1 MEEDNEIFKNEKDN
15 FQYTGDLKKY
25 NMLPNNYQK
34 ISYKKLEEKVDTFYD
49 GEEDESNLS
58 TKLNSKNSNSNNTNE
73 NSNQNNQILNN
84 NNNNVYIN
92 SNNTENKEKPVELK
106 VDKKN
111 NSFISEK
118 IEPNFNTNQNNQNLD
133 LKNFLLILYNR
144 NIMKQIK
151 LFFAAMLAMSLTLV
165 GCKDGDSGSSK
176 QDLEGY
182 IKLGVTEFHN
192 AIDKEK
198 EKSGDVQILDYR
210 SEAKYKE
217 GHIPGAINIDASN
230 AADWKDDN
238 GLFMLKKNNKKK
250 LIKRIKKNDRRR
262 EKPDEIRIRIKN
274 KFHKFSF
281 NYLNYLIREENKNIQ
296 KIKFRKIE
304 YNKIFGGNKK
314 QNKEFLQK
322 KFKDLIE
329 ENNITPKYKNKKP
342 ELNKKHLKNYDLNDN
357 LCNNNLNES
366 KVFNFLNLKMELI
379 FNDYFL
385 NKKPEKDFLNQ
396 KRKKKDKI
404 LFFDDFIEELKDK
417 KEDENYIEKVKEVAK
432 NYVSFYN
439 NVKEKDESISSKK
452 RNLFYIHQCK

>member
-1 MEEDNEIFKNEKDN
+1 MEIFKNEKDN
-15 FQYTGDLKKY
+15 FKFTGDLIKY
-25 NMLPNNYQK
+25 NVLPDDYQ
-34 ISYKKLEEKVDTFYD
+34 SSFYD

-73 NSNQNNQILNN
+73 NSNQNNQISNN

-133 LKNFLLILYNR
+133 LKNFLLILHNR

-151 LFFAAMLAMSLTLV
+151 LFFAATLAMSLTLV

-262 EKPDEIRIRIKN
+262 EKPDEIRTRIKN

-304 YNKIFGGNKK
+304 YNKIYGGNKK

-329 ENNITPKYKNKKP
+329 ENNITPKYKNIKP

-366 KVFNFLNLKMELI
+366 KVFNFLNLKMEII

-385 NKKPEKDFLNQ
+385 NKK
-396 KRKKKDKI
+396 RKKDILNEKIKKKNEI
-404 LFFDDFIEELKDK
+404 LFFDDFIEELIEK

-452 RNLFYIHQCK
+452 RNLFYTH

>member
-1 MEEDNEIFKNEKDN
+1 
-15 FQYTGDLKKY
+15 
-25 NMLPNNYQK
+25 MLTKNYQK
-34 ISYKKLEEKVDTFYD
+34 ISYKKLEKKKKIFY

-58 TKLNSKNSNSNNTNE
+58 TKSNSENSNSNNTNE

-262 EKPDEIRIRIKN
+262 EKSDEIRTRIKN

-396 KRKKKDKI
+396 KR
-404 LFFDDFIEELKDK
+404 
-417 KEDENYIEKVKEVAK
+417 
-432 NYVSFYN
+432 
-439 NVKEKDESISSKK
+439 
-452 RNLFYIHQCK
+452 

>member
-1 MEEDNEIFKNEKDN
+1 MEED
-15 FQYTGDLKKY
+15 FQYTGDLIKY

-34 ISYKKLEEKVDTFYD
+34 ISYKKLEKNVYTFYKD
-49 GEEDESNLS
+49 KEDESNLS
-58 TKLNSKNSNSNNTNE
+58 DKLNSKFSTSDDANE
-73 NSNQNNQILNN
+73 NSNQNNQISNN
-84 NNNNVYIN
+84 NNNNDYIN
-92 SNNTENKEKPVELK
+92 SNNTENKEKQVELK

-111 NSFISEK
+111 NLFISEENK
-118 IEPNFNTNQNNQNLD
+118 IEPTNCYVDARTGALSLKENPQTSFLKKKVLEDFFMTGNNSVALSDYSFFSKVIMFISWIIKSCVIFSLFLPNFNTNQNNQNLD
-133 LKNFLLILYNR
+133 
-144 NIMKQIK
+144 
-151 LFFAAMLAMSLTLV
+151 S
-165 GCKDGDSGSSK
+165 
-176 QDLEGY
+176 
-182 IKLGVTEFHN
+182 
-192 AIDKEK
+192 
-198 EKSGDVQILDYR
+198 
-210 SEAKYKE
+210 
-217 GHIPGAINIDASN
+217 
-230 AADWKDDN
+230 
-238 GLFMLKKNNKKK
+238 KKNNKKK
-250 LIKRIKKNDRRR
+250 LIKRIKKKDRRR
-262 EKPDEIRIRIKN
+262 EKPDEIRTRIKN

-304 YNKIFGGNKK
+304 YKKIFGGNKK

-396 KRKKKDKI
+396 KRKKKVKI

-452 RNLFYIHQCK
+452 RNLFYTYQCK

>member
-1 MEEDNEIFKNEKDN
+1 MEIFKNEKDN
-15 FQYTGDLKKY
+15 FKYTGDLIKY
-25 NMLPNNYQK
+25 NVLPDDYQ
-34 ISYKKLEEKVDTFYD
+34 SSFYD

-151 LFFAAMLAMSLTLV
+151 LFFAAMLAMSLTLF

-262 EKPDEIRIRIKN
+262 EKPDEIRTRIKN

-304 YNKIFGGNKK
+304 YNKIYGGNKK

-396 KRKKKDKI
+396 KRKKKDKS
-404 LFFDDFIEELKDK
+404 FF
-417 KEDENYIEKVKEVAK
+417 
-432 NYVSFYN
+432 
-439 NVKEKDESISSKK
+439 
-452 RNLFYIHQCK
+452 

>member
-1 MEEDNEIFKNEKDN
+1 MFEDMEIFKNEKDN
-15 FQYTGDLKKY
+15 FKFTGDLIKY
-25 NMLPNNYQK
+25 NVLPDDYQ
-34 ISYKKLEEKVDTFYD
+34 SSFYD

-73 NSNQNNQILNN
+73 NSNQNNQISNN

-133 LKNFLLILYNR
+133 LKNFLLILHNR

-151 LFFAAMLAMSLTLV
+151 LFFAATLAMSLTLV

-262 EKPDEIRIRIKN
+262 EKPDLISVRIKN

-281 NYLNYLIREENKNIQ
+281 NYLNYLIREENKNKQ

-304 YNKIFGGNKK
+304 YNKIYGGNKK

-329 ENNITPKYKNKKP
+329 ENNITPKYKNIKP

-366 KVFNFLNLKMELI
+366 KVFNFLNLKMEII

-385 NKKPEKDFLNQ
+385 NKK
-396 KRKKKDKI
+396 RKKDILNEKIKKKNEI
-404 LFFDDFIEELKDK
+404 LFFDDFIEELIEK

-452 RNLFYIHQCK
+452 RNLFYTHQCK

>member
-1 MEEDNEIFKNEKDN
+1 MVEEIEIFKNEKDN
-15 FQYTGDLKKY
+15 FKYTGDLIKY
-25 NMLPNNYQK
+25 NVLPDDYQK
-34 ISYKKLEEKVDTFYD
+34 ISTFYD
-49 GEEDESNLS
+49 DEEDESNLS
-58 TKLNSKNSNSNNTNE
+58 TKLNSK

-133 LKNFLLILYNR
+133 LKNFLLILHNR

-151 LFFAAMLAMSLTLV
+151 LFFAATLAMSLTLV

-262 EKPDEIRIRIKN
+262 EKPDEIRTRIKN

-396 KRKKKDKI
+396 KRKKRDKI
-404 LFFDDFIEELKDK
+404 IFFDDFIEELRDK
-417 KEDENYIEKVKEVAK
+417 KEDDNYIENVKKVAK

-452 RNLFYIHQCK
+452 RILFYTYQCK

>member
-1 MEEDNEIFKNEKDN
+1 MNEDMEILNDEKDN
-15 FQYTGDLKKY
+15 FMYTGDLKKY

-34 ISYKKLEEKVDTFYD
+34 ISYKKLEKKRHIFYG

-58 TKLNSKNSNSNNTNE
+58 TKNSNSNNTNE

-133 LKNFLLILYNR
+133 LKNFLLILHNR

-151 LFFAAMLAMSLTLV
+151 LFFAATLAMSLTLV

-217 GHIPGAINIDASN
+217 GHIPGAINID
-230 AADWKDDN
+230 
-238 GLFMLKKNNKKK
+238 G
-250 LIKRIKKNDRRR
+250 
-262 EKPDEIRIRIKN
+262 
-274 KFHKFSF
+274 
-281 NYLNYLIREENKNIQ
+281 
-296 KIKFRKIE
+296 
-304 YNKIFGGNKK
+304 
-314 QNKEFLQK
+314 
-322 KFKDLIE
+322 
-329 ENNITPKYKNKKP
+329 
-342 ELNKKHLKNYDLNDN
+342 
-357 LCNNNLNES
+357 
-366 KVFNFLNLKMELI
+366 
-379 FNDYFL
+379 
-385 NKKPEKDFLNQ
+385 
-396 KRKKKDKI
+396 
-404 LFFDDFIEELKDK
+404 
-417 KEDENYIEKVKEVAK
+417 
-432 NYVSFYN
+432 
-439 NVKEKDESISSKK
+439 
-452 RNLFYIHQCK
+452 CK